1 MIGKAFNN
9 VLPENVKEKVKNVI
23 GILRTHNNLIGNVS
37 IEWVYDGN
45 EIWIV
50 QLNQLKNIGNGNI
63 IVQGNPMYY
72 KQFHVEMGLESLR
85 DVIKSLKN
93 ETVGIELVG
102 NVGITSHF
110 GDLLRQANIPSR
122 MVPSSNDD

>member
-1 MIGKAFNN
+1 M
-9 VLPENVKEKVKNVI
+9 
-23 GILRTHNNLIGNVS
+23 
-37 IEWVYDGN
+37 YDGN